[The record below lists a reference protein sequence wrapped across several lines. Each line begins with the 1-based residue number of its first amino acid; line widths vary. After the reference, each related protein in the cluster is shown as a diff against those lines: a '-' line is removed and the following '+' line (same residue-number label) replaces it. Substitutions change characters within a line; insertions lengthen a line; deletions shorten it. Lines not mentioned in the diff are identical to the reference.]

1 MSNEA
6 RRRGQVDL
14 PRAVLY
20 LLRLMASTG
29 GVGPARA
36 AGQCWASAQ
45 QGYGLSLSA
54 LLVSA
59 CGGGAPLL
67 HPAHVLP
74 VNTVSF
80 GAGVSGQ
87 FASDAAEERIDDG
100 RLAATQSLSDPE
112 VARRYSEG
120 VLSQALVAPGLSPW
134 VGARVGL
141 PWRTEAGLTYTG
153 RSIRLDGRHLLALGE
168 VWALSLGLGASALI
182 LSPESSGPPTAPTEG
197 GSASQAELDLNA
209 SGWGADVPLVV
220 GYEAVNGFL
229 DVWAGARAGFER
241 VSGHVRSSAG
251 DPTAPELDA
260 EGQRWWGG
268 ALAGFSLG
276 VPPVW
281 LRFELATTFH
291 RVTGQLT
298 GEAPPPGGS
307 TAPDFGS
314 VDLQGWSLSPSA
326 AILGKF

>member
-1 MSNEA
+1 MSLDPT
-6 RRRGQVDL
+6 RCGQVDL
-14 PRAVLY
+14 ARAVLY
-20 LLRLMASTG
+20 LLRFMASQG
-29 GVGPARA
+29 VVGPAHA
-36 AGQCWASAQ
+36 AGQYRTPTRRGS
-45 QGYGLSLSA
+45 GLPLCA
-54 LLVSA
+54 LFLAA

-74 VNTVSF
+74 LNTVSF

-87 FASDAAEERIDDG
+87 FASDAAEARIDAG
-100 RLAATQSLSDPE
+100 RLAATQSLSDPQI
-112 VARRYSEG
+112 AKRYAEG
-120 VLSQALVAPGLSPW
+120 VLSQALLAPGLSPW

-153 RSIRLDGRHLLALGE
+153 RNIRLDGRHMLALGE
-168 VWALSLGLGASALI
+168 VWALSFGVGASALF
-182 LSPESSGPPTAPTEG
+182 LSPDSPDSDTPATD
-197 GSASQAELDLNA
+197 GSPGEAAFDLSA
-209 SGWGADVPLVV
+209 SGWGADIPVVV

-241 VSGHVRSSAG
+241 INGDIRPSGG
-251 DPTAPELDA
+251 DPSVRIEA

-276 VPPVW
+276 VAPLW

-291 RVTGQLT
+291 QVTGQLT
-298 GEAPPPGGS
+298 GETLEPDGAP
-307 TAPDFGS
+307 APDFGS
-314 VDLQGWSLSPSA
+314 VDVQGWSLSPSA